1 MSTTTSG
8 DLARAWA
15 ERVRAGTFS
24 PAVTGTREVRVFGQ
38 AGDAP
43 VVFPQLRALTPGETP
58 ELVIELD
65 GGVSLSLAD
74 FVL

>member
-1 MSTTTSG
+1 MPSTTSS

-15 ERVRAGTFS
+15 ERVRTGTFS
-24 PAVTGTREVRVFGQ
+24 AAVAGTREVRVFGQ

-58 ELVIELD
+58 ALVIEL
-65 GGVSLSLAD
+65 LAPNER
-74 FVL
+74 